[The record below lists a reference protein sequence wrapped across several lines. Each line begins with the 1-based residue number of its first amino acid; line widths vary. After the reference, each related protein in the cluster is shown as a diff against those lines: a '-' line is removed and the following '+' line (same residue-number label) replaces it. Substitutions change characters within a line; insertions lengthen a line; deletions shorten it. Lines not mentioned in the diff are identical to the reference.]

1 MGTNIYTVHTNSWSA
16 SPDGDAILIK
26 EGFCIP
32 AFLFGP
38 LWALWH
44 GMWRTAI
51 VLLILSLS
59 VSGAALVASL
69 TDAAGLALSLGLQ
82 AATGLWARDWR
93 RYVLARRS
101 VLERGAISARHLRD
115 AEQRYIMGAV

>member
-26 EGFCIP
+26 ENFSIP

-59 VSGAALVASL
+59 VSGATLVAGL

-82 AATGLWARDWR
+82 AAMGLWARDWR
-93 RYVLARRS
+93 RYVLARRY
-101 VLERGAISARHLRD
+101 VLERGAISARSPRD

>member
-1 MGTNIYTVHTNSWSA
+1 MGTNIYTVHTNAWSA
-16 SPDGDAILIK
+16 APDGDAVLIK
-26 EGFCIP
+26 EGFSLP

-51 VLLILSLS
+51 VLLALSLA
-59 VSGAALVASL
+59 VSGAALVA
-69 TDAAGLALSLGLQ
+69 GLADGAELVLSLGLQ
-82 AATGLWARDWR
+82 AAIGLWANDWR
-93 RYVLARRS
+93 RYVLARRD
-101 VLERGAISARHLRD
+101 VLERGVISARRLRD